1 VGAPLLSTHMKTKIA
16 LASLLFIIAGATAET
31 QGIIIGFRGSQE
43 QFDQKAFED
52 FANKRNLRPI
62 AVSPYYMARAV
73 EIIERHRGRY
83 ELYGYSL
90 GAQAAKQVVVYQHQA
105 RKKLPDRIT
114 TVGAHKKTNVD
125 FAPYGIPFVNYF
137 DDSGRGNA
145 APGQHIDLPHDQIMR
160 YVTDNFN

>member
-1 VGAPLLSTHMKTKIA
+1 MKMKIA
-16 LASLLFIIAGATAET
+16 LASLLFIIAGATAEP

-52 FANKRNLRPI
+52 FANKRNLLPI
-62 AVSPYYMARAV
+62 TVSPYYMARAV
-73 EIIERHRGRY
+73 EIIERHPGSY

-90 GAQAAKQVVVYQHQA
+90 GAQTARQVVVHQHQF
-105 RKKLPDRIT
+105 RKKLPNRVT

-125 FAPYGIPFVNYF
+125 FAPYGIPFANYF
-137 DDSGRGNA
+137 DGSGRGNA

>member
-1 VGAPLLSTHMKTKIA
+1 VGAPLLSTHMKMKIA
-16 LASLLFIIAGATAET
+16 LASLLFIIAGATAEP